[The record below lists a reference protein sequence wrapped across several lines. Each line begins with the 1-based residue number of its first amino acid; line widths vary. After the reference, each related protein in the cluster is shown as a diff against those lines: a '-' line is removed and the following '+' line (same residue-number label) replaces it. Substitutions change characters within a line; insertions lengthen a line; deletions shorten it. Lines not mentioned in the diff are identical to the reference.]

1 MTPSRRFHLA
11 QANVANMR
19 APLED
24 PIMEGF
30 RSQLDRINALADA
43 SPGFVWRLQTDSGN
57 ATDIR
62 AFENELILFNMSVWE
77 SIEALHAYVYRSEHA
92 GPLRARRQWFVPT
105 AGPTVVLWWIP
116 AGHLPTVEEAKERL
130 ALLQARGPGPEAF
143 TFRSAHPPPGEPTI
157 KLPDVDRALC
167 ASTV

>member
-11 QANVANMR
+11 RANVANMR

-62 AFENELILFNMSVWE
+62 AYENELILFNMSVWE

-105 AGPTVVLWWIP
+105 AGPTVVLWWIA

-130 ALLQARGPGPEAF
+130 ALLKARGPGPEAF

-167 ASTV
+167 ASTL

>member
-11 QANVANMR
+11 QANIAAMR

-30 RSQLDRINALADA
+30 RSQLDRINALADG
-43 SPGFVWRLQTDSGN
+43 SPGFVWRLQTVAGN
-57 ATDIR
+57 ATGIR
-62 AFENELILFNMSVWE
+62 AYEDELILFNMSVWE
-77 SIEALHAYVYRSEHA
+77 SIEALHAYVYRSAHA

-116 AGHLPTVEEAKERL
+116 AGHVPSIEGAQERRAWLEAGGR
-130 ALLQARGPGPEAF
+130 R
-143 TFRSAHPPPGEPTI
+143 H
-157 KLPDVDRALC
+157 
-167 ASTV
+167 